1 VVGNSYLGI
10 TSGLLVNQEALGFA
24 HKREILILVI
34 SWIMRIPSTSSLVLH
49 IAPLVVAV
57 LVAPLSGM
65 GDPRSVYK
73 YLDLLFYVGAYLAVS
88 LTPNKWAAL
97 QTGFCAG
104 YAISMCPAIF
114 LITVA
119 GAVGFPSGSVPP
131 TWLFVSAIISNLI
144 LAIVALT
151 AWYFRR
157 GEVNHLWVKWSL
169 GVGLVYPFVAF
180 FAVAALAVPFTG

>member
-1 VVGNSYLGI
+1 
-10 TSGLLVNQEALGFA
+10 
-24 HKREILILVI
+24 
-34 SWIMRIPSTSSLVLH
+34 MPSTSSRVLH
-49 IAPLVVAV
+49 VAPLVVAV
-57 LVAPLSGM
+57 FVVPLSGM

-88 LTPNKWAAL
+88 FTPNKWSAF

-104 YAISMCPAIF
+104 YAISMCPAIV

-144 LAIVALT
+144 LAIIALT
-151 AWYFRR
+151 AWYLQR
-157 GEVNHLWVKWSL
+157 GKVNHRWAKLSL